1 MRGHFKAVDI
11 VTGTKYLAAL
21 TKPCSGASCPEFL
34 ISRSLLYSVTEILIN
49 FILTAYESVLEM
61 SSKSTHQK
69 SKRQLC
75 ATPTRAFHLNNIYG
89 EEMQQFRIHLYC
101 TYLTLNKS
109 LEAEP

>member
-1 MRGHFKAVDI
+1 MRGHFKAVDT
-11 VTGTKYLAAL
+11 VTGTKYLAGL
-21 TKPCSGASCPEFL
+21 TKSCSGASCPEFL
-34 ISRSLLYSVTEILIN
+34 ISRSLPYSVTEILIN

-61 SSKSTHQK
+61 SSK
-69 SKRQLC
+69 RQLC
-75 ATPTRAFHLNNIYG
+75 ATPTRAFHLNNICG

>member
-11 VTGTKYLAAL
+11 VTGTKYLAGL
-21 TKPCSGASCPEFL
+21 TQSCSGASCPEFL
-34 ISRSLLYSVTEILIN
+34 ISRSLPYSVTEILIH

-61 SSKSTHQK
+61 SSRATHQNQCHQK
-69 SKRQLC
+69 DNCVELWGC
-75 ATPTRAFHLNNIYG
+75 G